1 MAGAR
6 LLAWAAGLLT
16 AGREHGDAAVPC
28 GDPADPDCDPADPGC
43 DPGDPHAPAAA
54 CGNPA
59 GAEPRMLPL
68 VR

>member
-16 AGREHGDAAVPC
+16 AGREHGDAAEPR
-28 GDPADPDCDPADPGC
+28 GDPADPDCDP
-43 DPGDPHAPAAA
+43 GDPHSPAAA